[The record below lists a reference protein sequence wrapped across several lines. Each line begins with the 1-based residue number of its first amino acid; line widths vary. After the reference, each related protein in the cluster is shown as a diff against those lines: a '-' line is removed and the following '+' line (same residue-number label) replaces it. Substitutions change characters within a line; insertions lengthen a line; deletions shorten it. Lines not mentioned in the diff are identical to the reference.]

1 MRKQLIILL
10 NIIII
15 SLNGYSNNNP
25 NEDVLYSVLCGSNI
39 QADFTWVQ
47 DTNTILKMNFIDQ
60 SIGDIVSWN
69 WNYGDNSYATGQYST
84 HTYAAPGFYI
94 VCLTVM
100 DSNACVD
107 VFCDSIYVNY
117 TMQCLTN
124 FNYQPQGLSVLFDG
138 SGTPT
143 PFEYLWDF
151 GDGNSNQA
159 QSYIHTYQTAGT
171 YNVCLSTKSI
181 DPLINDTCISQNC
194 KSITVISQAATL
206 LGHVFVD
213 TADGNYADKASV
225 YLINVDSS
233 NFFTVVDTALLVDS
247 GSYTY
252 FYFQN
257 IPYGRYSL
265 KAQLLPTSNNYLNY
279 APTYY
284 GNKIYW
290 NHAEIMNITTQS
302 NSAFIDLTKVTSV
315 NGIGSIGGKVVEGTA
330 KVPGDPVSNIEI
342 LLLNMSYDPV
352 AITYSDEY
360 GKYNFI
366 SLPFND
372 YIVYAEVIS
381 KTTFPPTV
389 SINATNPILL
399 NVNLFI
405 NSTSV
410 TTGLEGINSN
420 YFEKNISQIFPN
432 PSSDLISFDVET
444 DLQEEVE
451 INIYNNLGK
460 VVYEQIEKLY
470 PDNATYSI
478 NVSSFRQGVYFVNI
492 RMGNNIFVVRKF
504 VKLP

>member
-1 MRKQLIILL
+1 MRKQLIILI

-290 NHAEIMNITTQS
+290 NHA
-302 NSAFIDLTKVTSV
+302 
-315 NGIGSIGGKVVEGTA
+315 
-330 KVPGDPVSNIEI
+330 
-342 LLLNMSYDPV
+342 
-352 AITYSDEY
+352 
-360 GKYNFI
+360 
-366 SLPFND
+366 
-372 YIVYAEVIS
+372 
-381 KTTFPPTV
+381 
-389 SINATNPILL
+389 
-399 NVNLFI
+399 
-405 NSTSV
+405 
-410 TTGLEGINSN
+410 
-420 YFEKNISQIFPN
+420 
-432 PSSDLISFDVET
+432 
-444 DLQEEVE
+444 
-451 INIYNNLGK
+451 
-460 VVYEQIEKLY
+460 
-470 PDNATYSI
+470 
-478 NVSSFRQGVYFVNI
+478 
-492 RMGNNIFVVRKF
+492 
-504 VKLP
+504 